1 MDARGITKGRAVGL
15 IVIVIVGVIIA
26 AGYVLLSGGG
36 EKTAELE
43 VGNLVFCSGETRS
56 YGMYDEQP
64 DNTYSKEEFDKI
76 YVYAEVDNLG
86 TEPAKEEG
94 VFRTWLVVDPVVKQ
108 DGDVVDD
115 PIEKGKIIK
124 FEEETIKRG
133 LYVQRALNIRDIP
146 PGTYTLE
153 LEIKD
158 QYSKDKETLTGRF
171 TLVD

>member
-1 MDARGITKGRAVGL
+1 MDERGITKGSALGL
-15 IVIVIVGVIIA
+15 IVIVGVIIA

-36 EKTAELE
+36 KTAELE

-76 YVYAEVDNLG
+76 YVYVEVDNLG
-86 TEPAKEEG
+86 TEPAGEKEG

-158 QYSKDKETLTGRF
+158 QYSKDKETLTGKF
-171 TLVD
+171 TLVE